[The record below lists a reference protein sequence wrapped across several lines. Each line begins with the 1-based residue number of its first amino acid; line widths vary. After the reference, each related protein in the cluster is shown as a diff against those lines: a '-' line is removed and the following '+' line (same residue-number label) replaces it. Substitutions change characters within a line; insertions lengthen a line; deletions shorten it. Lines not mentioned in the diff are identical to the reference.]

1 MTLNYFSQIV
11 KKVER
16 VMGIEPTQPAWK
28 AGILAVELHPHLCFC
43 SQLAD
48 LFIISKMSKYVNNFF
63 KNILKNDN

>member
-1 MTLNYFSQIV
+1 MLYPAELSAHM
-11 KKVER
+11 ER